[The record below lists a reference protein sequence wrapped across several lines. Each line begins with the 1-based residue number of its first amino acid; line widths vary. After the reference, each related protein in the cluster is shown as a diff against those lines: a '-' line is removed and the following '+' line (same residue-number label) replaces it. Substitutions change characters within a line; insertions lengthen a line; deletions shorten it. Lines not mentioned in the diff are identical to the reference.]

1 VVKRLLLTLL
11 VLLASAAQAELTIQ
25 VTQGKQSALPIAI
38 VPFEWG
44 GPQPLPEDIRGIVN
58 DDLGRSGYFRTLA
71 TENMIGQPYRPE
83 QVIYADWK
91 NLRQDFLV
99 TGTIGFDGTGY
110 SVDFHVMDVHQKI
123 ELFHHRVRGSASQL
137 RDMAHYISDF
147 VFSKLT
153 GIPGVFSTKIVYV
166 TTNRERNRF
175 NLNYADADG
184 AREQLI
190 FTSTQPI
197 ISPAWAPDGKRI
209 AYVSFESGRTAI
221 YFQELATGKRQ
232 LVLNMKGSNSAPAF
246 SPDGTKLAFV
256 HSEMG
261 NPDIHLLDLASGRVS
276 RLTDHYAIDTEPQF
290 LADNRTI
297 VFTSSRSGGPQIYS
311 LDSQTLEVKRIT
323 FQGNYNAR
331 ARVTDDG
338 RKLIYVHREGERFHI
353 ASQDLASGAV
363 NILTVDTQLDESP
376 SVAPNGSMVI
386 YAATEANRSILAAV
400 SVDGD
405 VKFRLPSKYGDVREP
420 AWSPIF

>member
-1 VVKRLLLTLL
+1 MLALL
-11 VLLASAAQAELTIQ
+11 VLLSSAVRAELTIQ
-25 VTQGKQSALPIAI
+25 ITQGKQSAIPIAI
-38 VPFEWG
+38 VPFEWKG
-44 GPQPLPEDIRGIVN
+44 TQILPEDIRGIVN
-58 DDLGRSGYFRTLA
+58 DDLGRSGYFRSLA
-71 TENMIGQPYRPE
+71 VENMISRP
-83 QVIYADWK
+83 VNADGMIYADWK
-91 NLRQDFLV
+91 NLRQDFVV
-99 TGTIGFDGTGY
+99 TGSVFSDAGGY
-110 SVDFHVMDVHQKI
+110 AVEFHIFDVHQQT
-123 ELFHHRVRGSASQL
+123 ELFYHRVRGTANQL
-137 RDMAHYISDF
+137 RDMAHYVSDF
-147 VFSKLT
+147 IFSKLT

-197 ISPAWAPDGKRI
+197 ISPAWSPDGKRI

-221 YFQELATGKRQ
+221 YFQELATGNRQ
-232 LVLNMKGSNSAPAF
+232 VVVNMKGSNSAPSF
-246 SPDGTKLAFV
+246 SPDGKRLAFV

-261 NPDIHLLDLASGRVS
+261 NPDIYVLELATGQLT
-276 RLTDHYAIDTEPQF
+276 RLTNHYEIDTEPQWMP
-290 LADNRTI
+290 DNRTL

-311 LDSQTLEVKRIT
+311 LDTVSLEVKRLT
-323 FQGNYNAR
+323 YEGNYNAR
-331 ARVTDDG
+331 ARVTVDG
-338 RKLIYVHREGERFHI
+338 RKLIYVHREDDRFHI
-353 ASQDLASGAV
+353 ASQDLASGNV
-363 NILTVDTQLDESP
+363 NVLTVDTQLDESP

-400 SVDGD
+400 SVDGE